1 MGAVRY
7 LIKCDECGV
16 CSEQARPLEPGEF
29 WLCKLHSPIVE
40 LIEGNWPKGMS

>member
-16 CSEQARPLEPGEF
+16 CSEQARPLEKDEY
-29 WLCKLHSPIVE
+29 WLCPRHEAKTERKL
-40 LIEGNWPKGMS
+40 